1 MLDIF
6 HLILTKIMCFLR
18 LGAPLNVVKP
28 MKGSSVAVFVLGAV
42 DLLDLGFEF
51 VDPKDY
57 KKPVQEM
64 IAERTNGGVDR
75 IVECTGHIDAMI
87 FAFEGGRGV
96 AVLWVFHIKN
106 VVFPLNLLNERTLK
120 VLIFF
125 VTTFSYAP

>member
-28 MKGSSVAVFVLGAV
+28 MKGSSVAVFGLGAV
-42 DLLDLGFEF
+42 DLLML
-51 VDPKDY
+51 
-57 KKPVQEM
+57 KPVQEM

-120 VLIFF
+120 VLTFF